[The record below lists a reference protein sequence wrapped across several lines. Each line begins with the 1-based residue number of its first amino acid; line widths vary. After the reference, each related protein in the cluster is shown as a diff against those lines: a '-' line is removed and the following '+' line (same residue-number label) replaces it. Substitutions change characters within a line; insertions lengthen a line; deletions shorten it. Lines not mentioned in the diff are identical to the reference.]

1 MAGKSKKD
9 RIITMIDAVMKFVA
23 GDYSIKLDVSGK
35 NDELDLLAEAINKM
49 PSPLKTPSGLNQV
62 EQTQR
67 MSQRKQ
73 AEEGLCLSEE
83 RYRGILDSIEEGYLE
98 IDLKGKALFFN
109 EAECRML
116 GYDHDEMIGM
126 HYRRYSSSETA
137 QQMFE
142 VFHRIYETGIPER
155 MIDYKVIKKDG
166 SIRIHELSAAL
177 LRGSSGNPVG
187 FRTLAR
193 DVTERRKAE
202 GDLRKREERYRNIL
216 DSMEEA
222 YFEVDLRGNLTFFN
236 TTAVKRLGYTN
247 EEVMGMSFRKFV
259 DKENG
264 EKVFVAFQ
272 HVFNTGETINV
283 LDWDVINKYGE
294 KIAVEASV
302 ILLRD
307 DQGNPAGFRGVVRDV
322 TQRKQAEQALRESE
336 EKYRTILENMVESYF
351 ELDLMGNYT
360 FFNESLCKDQGYSR
374 QELMGMNYRVYTS
387 PEAAKRIY
395 RFFNEIYR
403 TGKPQYVVDHE
414 IIRKDGSKR
423 IIEMSISLMRSLS
436 GEPMGFWGVG
446 RDVTERIKAEKAIEE
461 SEIRY
466 RMIAENMRD
475 AIYTMD
481 LGMHYTYMSPSIAR
495 ITGYTAEETQI
506 MSLKEQLTPAS
517 YALVEQAL
525 SEELTRETSE
535 EPIEWD
541 RSITLELEVIHKDG
555 GTVWIEVTAT
565 FNRDETGHAT
575 EIMGVARD
583 ITERKRAQEEKSK
596 LEGQLLQAQ
605 KMESIGRLAGGV
617 AHDFN
622 NMLGVILGYA
632 ELIKHRLPAE
642 DPLLQDIVQI
652 ERAAGRSKDI
662 TAQLLAFS
670 RKQIIETRLMDL
682 NDLIESD
689 QNTFARLI
697 GEDIDL
703 RFYPGEDLWKIKADP
718 SQIEQILVN
727 LVVNARDA
735 MPSGGKLTIETA
747 NIHLD
752 EAYCRDHL
760 GFTPGYYVLLG
771 VSDDGAGMDRE
782 TLKYIFEPFFTTKE
796 IGKGTGLGLAMV
808 YGVVKQNDGFI
819 NVYSEPGQG
828 TTFKIYLARSMEG
841 VEIPEQDN
849 EAQVAFGS
857 GRVLLVEDDE
867 MVRNMTTEMLETIGY
882 TVLTTGNPLDA
893 LALCEM
899 RDNRIDLVITDVVM
913 PGMSGRE
920 LRDRIKAL
928 LPDMKI
934 LFMSGYT
941 ANVIVHH
948 GVLENGVHFLQKPFS
963 MNDLALKVREAI
975 RGI

>member
-1 MAGKSKKD
+1 MTGKSKKD
-9 RIITMIDAVMKFVA
+9 RINTMIDTVMKASA

-35 NDELDLLAEAINKM
+35 NDELDLLADAINKM
-49 PSPLKTPSGLNQV
+49 LNPPKPPSGLNQI
-62 EQTQR
+62 EQTQHIT
-67 MSQRKQ
+67 QRKL
-73 AEEGLCLSEE
+73 AEEALRLSEE
-83 RYRGILDSIEEGYLE
+83 RYRRILDSIEDGYFE
-98 IDLKGKALFFN
+98 IDLKGKVMFLNDA
-109 EAECRML
+109 ACSMV
-116 GYDHDEMIGM
+116 GYDRDKMIGM
-126 HYRRYSSSETA
+126 HYRQYTSSETA

-155 MIDYKVIKKDG
+155 MIDYEVIKKDG

-177 LRGSSGNPVG
+177 LRGPSGNPLG
-187 FRTLAR
+187 FRALAR

-222 YFEVDLRGNLTFFN
+222 YFEVDLYGKMTFFN
-236 TTAVKRLGYTN
+236 TTAVKRLGYAN
-247 EEVMGMSFRKFV
+247 EEVMGMSFRQFV

-264 EKVFVAFQ
+264 KKVFVAFR
-272 HVFNTGETINV
+272 HVFNTGETINGF
-283 LDWDVINKYGE
+283 DWEVINKYGE
-294 KIAVEASV
+294 KIAVESSV

-307 DQGNPAGFRGVVRDV
+307 AQGNPAGFRGVVRDI
-322 TQRKQAEQALRESE
+322 TERKQAEQALRESE

-351 ELDLMGNYT
+351 ELDLKGNYT
-360 FFNESLCKDQGYSR
+360 FFNEALCEDQGYSR

-387 PEAAKRIY
+387 PEAAKRVY

-403 TGKPQYVVDHE
+403 TGKPLYVVDHE
-414 IIRKDGSKR
+414 IIRKDGTKR
-423 IIEMSISLMRSLS
+423 IIEMSISLLRSLS
-436 GEPMGFWGVG
+436 GEPIGFWGVG

-461 SEIRY
+461 SERRY

-475 AIYTMD
+475 AVYTMD

-495 ITGYTAEETQI
+495 ITGYTAEEIQNI
-506 MSLKEQLTPAS
+506 SLNEQLTPAS
-517 YALVEQAL
+517 YALVEQVL
-525 SEELTRETSE
+525 SEELARESSG
-535 EPIEWD
+535 EPIDPD
-541 RSITLELEVIHKDG
+541 RSITFELEVIHKDG
-555 GTVWIEVTAT
+555 GYVWVEVTAT
-565 FNRDETGHAT
+565 FNRDENGRST
-575 EIMGVARD
+575 EVLGVARD
-583 ITERKRAQEEKSK
+583 ITERKRAQEEKAK

-622 NMLGVILGYA
+622 NMLSVILGYA
-632 ELIKHRLPAE
+632 ELIKNRLPAE

-652 ERAAGRSKDI
+652 EKAARRSRDI

-670 RKQIIETRLMDL
+670 RKQIIEPRLMDL
-682 NDLIESD
+682 NDLITSD

-727 LVVNARDA
+727 LAVNARDA
-735 MPSGGKLTIETA
+735 MPNGGKLTIETA
-747 NIHLD
+747 NIHLN

-771 VSDDGAGMDRE
+771 VSDDGAGMDKE
-782 TLKYIFEPFFTTKE
+782 TLEYIFEPFFTTKE
-796 IGKGTGLGLAMV
+796 TGKGTGLGLAMV
-808 YGVVKQNDGFI
+808 YGIVKQNNGFI

-828 TTFKIYLARSMEG
+828 TTFKIYLQRSMEG
-841 VEIPEQDN
+841 VEILEQDN
-849 EAQVAFGS
+849 DTQVASGS
-857 GRVLLVEDDE
+857 GMILLVEDDD
-867 MVRNMTTEMLETIGY
+867 MVRKITTDMLETLGY
-882 TVLTTGNPLDA
+882 TVLSTGNPLEA
-893 LALCEM
+893 LALCKK
-899 RDNRIDLVITDVVM
+899 RDTPIDLVITDVVM
-913 PGMSGRE
+913 PEMSGRE
-920 LRDRIKAL
+920 IRDSIKVM

-948 GVLENGVHFLQKPFS
+948 GVLEHGVHFIQKPFS
-963 MNDLALKVREAI
+963 MNDLGLKVREAI
-975 RGI
+975 RDT